1 MTTIRFTKEQLIA
14 RAREK
19 VKSLEF
25 AVAQT
30 AFADNRAELEEE
42 LELARIA
49 LASLNAMPVAWTDEQ
64 ELRDVEN
71 SGSGYLF
78 TVNPIT
84 QYADPFRVIKLFT
97 VPPAPVVPDGYVLV
111 PIEPTESMIV
121 DGFESEPDKFFSKPE
136 EWKAY
141 EAMSGCQQAAHR
153 AKLCWAAML
162 AAAPKPE

>member
-1 MTTIRFTKEQLIA
+1 MNTLTRERLEQIYAECEERDPVITEIRAMVAELQERRKADTVPVYQFRIRNSYNGFTTEWQTLKNREDVDFVLKEQPLN
-14 RAREK
+14 
-19 VKSLEF
+19 SEF
-25 AVAQT
+25 
-30 AFADNRAELEEE
+30 
-42 LELARIA
+42 RII
-49 LASLNAMPVAWTDEQ
+49 
-64 ELRDVEN
+64 
-71 SGSGYLF
+71 GSAPIVPEGY
-78 TVNPIT
+78 
-84 QYADPFRVIKLFT
+84 A
-97 VPPAPVVPDGYVLV
+97 LV